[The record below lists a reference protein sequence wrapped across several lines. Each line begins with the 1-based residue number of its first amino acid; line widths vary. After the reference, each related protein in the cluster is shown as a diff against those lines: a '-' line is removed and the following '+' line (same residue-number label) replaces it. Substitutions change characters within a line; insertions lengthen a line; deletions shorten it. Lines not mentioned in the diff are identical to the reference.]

1 MFVGGYESMNI
12 ISLLAAGWSG
22 YTWLAEYAWLKSLFS
37 VLEPLLYAIMAVASA
52 AGAIYA
58 VILGINL
65 ARAEDQSKRDEAKK
79 RIITTV
85 IAVAVTIALVLFFNL
100 LLPEIL
106 NSLGFTKNASSIV
119 TPPATPADT
128 QPNG

>member
-1 MFVGGYESMNI
+1 MNI
-12 ISLLAAGWSG
+12 LSLLAVGWSG
-22 YTWLAEYAWLKSLFS
+22 YKWSGEYEWVGSLFK

-106 NSLGFTKNASSIV
+106 SALKFTESDEVTIIV
-119 TPPATPADT
+119 TD
-128 QPNG
+128 PNKKT